1 MRSFLFAIGI
11 LGGVVPVWGQEDPP
25 STIEPT
31 AVEETI
37 VVTASLEEEVR
48 TALPATIDVIA
59 RPEIEARQSTFVAD
73 LIATLPG
80 MSVVR
85 SGSPGSVT
93 SLFTRGTDSN
103 QTLVL
108 WNGIE
113 LNDPYFGGF
122 NWGFL
127 PTDGVDRVEV
137 ARGPFSSL
145 YGGDAV
151 GGAVQILSGGLDG
164 VSLRLEAG
172 ENEYRRGGVAAGA
185 DLGPV
190 RIDLAGFIRRGQ
202 GEVDNDFYDGEDLM
216 LRADW
221 DFRSDMS
228 IGVIARVA
236 DADTGIPFSGGRPSP
251 DRKIFWQ
258 ERQIGLPFQFE
269 RGRWKLDASVSGV
282 FYDNR
287 YEDPSDPFGFTGS
300 ERDSELW
307 RGRAVASYGFQP
319 SAWVAFGV
327 EADDSKVD
335 DRSVFGTNLDG
346 NGQSNQALF
355 AEVRKGWRRWA
366 FDAGLRYDDNSEF
379 GGQTSPRAGVQY
391 AFSEGLRIWGSY
403 GEGFRAPSIGELYFP
418 GSGNPELEPEIAE
431 SIEIGFESRGEKWTA
446 GITAFHKDLTNLI
459 DFDFVEFRNF
469 NIGEARARG
478 VELKAGYRASRWVV
492 RWNGTYLD
500 TEDRRTGLELLRRP
514 EISSNLVTTYS
525 TAAWTINLTGRYVG
539 DRDDF
544 DPTSGGRAV
553 NDAYTRLDL
562 AAEWRAGRA
571 VAPYLRIENATD
583 EEYFEALGFPAPGV
597 TLIVGVG
604 LQVR

>member
-1 MRSFLFAIGI
+1 MRSFLFVIGI
-11 LGGVVPVWGQEDPP
+11 LGGVVPIWGLDDPSG
-25 STIEPT
+25 STEPA

-48 TALPATIDVIA
+48 TALPATIDIIA
-59 RPEIEARQSTFVAD
+59 APEIEARQSTLVAD

-80 MSVVR
+80 MSLVR

-122 NWGFL
+122 NWAFL

-151 GGAVQILSGGLDG
+151 GGVVQVLSGGLDG
-164 VSLRLEAG
+164 VTVRLEAG
-172 ENEYRRGGVAAGA
+172 DNEYRRGGVAAGA
-185 DLGPV
+185 DLGSV

-216 LRADW
+216 VRADW
-221 DFRSDMS
+221 DFMPDAS

-251 DRKIFWQ
+251 KRKIFWQ
-258 ERQIGLPFQFE
+258 ERQIGVPFQFE
-269 RGRWKLDASVSGV
+269 RGRWKVDASVSSV

-287 YEDPSDPFGFTGS
+287 FEDSEDPFGFTGS
-300 ERDSELW
+300 ERDSELL
-307 RGRAVASYGFQP
+307 RGRAVASYALQP
-319 SAWVAFGV
+319 SAWVAFGA

-335 DRSVFGTNLDG
+335 DRSVFGSNLDG
-346 NGQSNQALF
+346 DGQSNQALF
-355 AEVRKGWRRWA
+355 AEVRKGWGRWA

-391 AFSEGLRIWGSY
+391 SVSERLRIWGAY

-418 GSGNPELEPEIAE
+418 GSGSPELEPEIAE
-431 SIEIGFESRGEKWTA
+431 SIEIGLEGQSDRWIA
-446 GITAFHKDLTNLI
+446 GITGFRKDLSNLI
-459 DFDFVEFRNF
+459 DFDFVEFK
-469 NIGEARARG
+469 NINVGEARTRG
-478 VELKAGYRASRWVV
+478 FELKAGYRTLRWAV

-500 TEDRRTGLELLRRP
+500 TEDLATGLELLRRP
-514 EISSNLVTTYS
+514 EISSNLVATYS
-525 TAAWTINLTGRYVG
+525 QTAWTINLTGRYVG

-544 DPTSGGRAV
+544 DPVSGERAT
-553 NDAYTRLDL
+553 NDAYVRLDL
-562 AAEWRAGRA
+562 AAEWRASRFI
-571 VAPYLRIENATD
+571 APYLRIENVTD
-583 EEYFEALGFPAPGV
+583 EEYSEALGFPAPSI
-597 TLIVGVG
+597 TLIGGVA
-604 LQVR
+604 LRYR